1 MIVIATVTVVC
12 PPASPAALLVVP
24 PRPPAHGAAAAAVA
38 VVVVPADRVLAR
50 RAALAVHLGVVHLEV
65 DRLQE
70 RESACRWDG
79 VRTENK

>member
-1 MIVIATVTVVC
+1 MIVIATVTVVR

-24 PRPPAHGAAAAAVA
+24 PPPAHGAAAAAVA

-70 RESACRWDG
+70 RERECVQAEWC
-79 VRTENK
+79 VN